1 MISCGHASRAL
12 AALAFVLATA
22 VSQAANA
29 CDAGRDRN
37 CAVNAMERGDY
48 ATAAEAA
55 AEFLEYHSG
64 DFEMRWLRAQA
75 LLRADEPE
83 LAAAEFTR
91 LAAMAPGDADVHYG
105 LGLSLLNSGEPA
117 QAAEQFA
124 TARGLAPQN
133 EDAWRMEL
141 AALEQLEGHE
151 ADRRRA
157 QLVAEARVR
166 FPQAGWHARVPAR
179 AGKSMVVAAAEHS
192 ELSGSAGNWSEL
204 ALGGAGGQG
213 RAQWSGG
220 LRSVERFDLRDSELS
235 AAFDWAFSPQWTA
248 GAEAAWAPDAEV
260 LARWIAGASV
270 NYRLRDP
277 TTLSMSLRRLAFDGP
292 EVTLGVLGAEN
303 YWESYRAAYRLYA
316 SRLDG
321 ATGVSHSLQLGRYF
335 ESGQL
340 SLALSY
346 GDEIESL
353 GNGQVLRTKSTVV
366 ALAGAILIDG
376 RNELLCEAGWQ
387 DLDTLYERL
396 WLRLGLR
403 RRW

>member
-1 MISCGHASRAL
+1 
-12 AALAFVLATA
+12 
-22 VSQAANA
+22 
-29 CDAGRDRN
+29 
-37 CAVNAMERGDY
+37 
-48 ATAAEAA
+48 
-55 AEFLEYHSG
+55 
-64 DFEMRWLRAQA
+64 
-75 LLRADEPE
+75 
-83 LAAAEFTR
+83 
-91 LAAMAPGDADVHYG
+91 
-105 LGLSLLNSGEPA
+105 
-117 QAAEQFA
+117 
-124 TARGLAPQN
+124 
-133 EDAWRMEL
+133 
-141 AALEQLEGHE
+141 
-151 ADRRRA
+151 
-157 QLVAEARVR
+157 
-166 FPQAGWHARVPAR
+166 
-179 AGKSMVVAAAEHS
+179 
-192 ELSGSAGNWSEL
+192 
-204 ALGGAGGQG
+204 
-213 RAQWSGG
+213 
-220 LRSVERFDLRDSELS
+220 
-235 AAFDWAFSPQWTA
+235 
-248 GAEAAWAPDAEV
+248 
-260 LARWIAGASV
+260 
-270 NYRLRDP
+270 
-277 TTLSMSLRRLAFDGP
+277 MSLRRLAFDGP